1 MLAGK
6 RGGKTNAE
14 KKGGRETATQ
24 TGLPPALPHTTT
36 THMPPNLNIQMST
49 PPPAFTHN
57 AKKRGFSFIF
67 LPRKCIAPFLLPKTK
82 IYSRPRDPPSLVRVC
97 DSLSL
102 HESFSSNLLSSLSR
116 SLFTLDPPPSPPPP
130 HPSMPL
136 ISLLFLGRN
145 FPGGKI
151 NRRCFPNW
159 G

>member
-24 TGLPPALPHTTT
+24 TGLPPALLHTTT

-57 AKKRGFSFIF
+57 AKSEG
-67 LPRKCIAPFLLPKTK
+67 FLLFFSQENASPLSPFPKTK
-82 IYSRPRDPPSLVRVC
+82 IYSPPRDPPSLVRVC

-102 HESFSSNLLSSLSR
+102 HESFSSNLLSSLYR
-116 SLFTLDPPPSPPPP
+116 SLFTLDPLPSPPSLDAPNLPP
-130 HPSMPL
+130 LPWAQFS
-136 ISLLFLGRN
+136 SGKNQQALFS
-145 FPGGKI
+145 
-151 NRRCFPNW
+151 
-159 G
+159 